1 MQSSLD
7 ELDCFCHCALGRA
20 LCLTHQNDEAL
31 AALDVSLE
39 LNPSFAQAYFAQGF
53 NLLWYGR
60 EIEAETLLDRAT
72 MLSPRDSHISSFHHV
87 RSWAHFSLG
96 EYDIAVRVRPT
107 GRPGS
112 PMSPIRLLRRLRL
125 HWAIL
130 ATGRRR
136 KRRPI
141 ELLQRKPNYSTG
153 RRGRSSSSA
162 TMRALST
169 DLSKACASPASPT
182 RDRTS
187 KPGLPPD
194 RSFALT
200 YRGVHEAARQE
211 IKSIWRFSEYGLQ
224 AGKAGLSHIAP
235 YEPARFHYIYG
246 RCDGL
251 SGRRFRAGCGAGLP
265 HLLALDPGPARP
277 FLEGFR
283 EGLRARG
290 YVEGKNVVL
299 ELHYAI
305 GNPQAL
311 REVAT
316 ELRRGKVDLAV
327 SSGPATRA
335 MTAVAEVPV
344 LFALS
349 GDPVELGL
357 VKSLGQPGGNF
368 TGSTFLSLEL
378 AGKRVELLKEAFP
391 NLRKLAVLSN
401 ANHPGE
407 QSEWRATKEAA
418 EKLGIAPLYVP
429 FAGGNELDGALSLV
443 GDAHADA
450 LLVFP
455 DVLTMVHRKKIT
467 DFAIAHRLP
476 SMFGWSEYCDAG
488 GLLSYGANQR
498 ATYFWLATY
507 ADRILRG
514 EKPAGLPVFQPTK
527 FELIVNLRTAE
538 QLGLDLDK
546 SSILFRANRVIE

>member
-1 MQSSLD
+1 
-7 ELDCFCHCALGRA
+7 
-20 LCLTHQNDEAL
+20 
-31 AALDVSLE
+31 
-39 LNPSFAQAYFAQGF
+39 
-53 NLLWYGR
+53 
-60 EIEAETLLDRAT
+60 
-72 MLSPRDSHISSFHHV
+72 
-87 RSWAHFSLG
+87 
-96 EYDIAVRVRPT
+96 
-107 GRPGS
+107 
-112 PMSPIRLLRRLRL
+112 
-125 HWAIL
+125 
-130 ATGRRR
+130 
-136 KRRPI
+136 
-141 ELLQRKPNYSTG
+141 
-153 RRGRSSSSA
+153 
-162 TMRALST
+162 
-169 DLSKACASPASPT
+169 
-182 RDRTS
+182 
-187 KPGLPPD
+187 
-194 RSFALT
+194 
-200 YRGVHEAARQE
+200 
-211 IKSIWRFSEYGLQ
+211 
-224 AGKAGLSHIAP
+224 
-235 YEPARFHYIYG
+235 
-246 RCDGL
+246 
-251 SGRRFRAGCGAGLP
+251 
-265 HLLALDPGPARP
+265 
-277 FLEGFR
+277 
-283 EGLRARG
+283 
-290 YVEGKNVVL
+290 
-299 ELHYAI
+299 
-305 GNPQAL
+305 
-311 REVAT
+311 VAT

-391 NLRKLAVLSN
+391 DLRKLAVLSN

-429 FAGGNELDGALSLV
+429 FAGANELDGALGLIR
-443 GDAHADA
+443 DARADA

-455 DVLTMVHRKKIT
+455 DVLTMVHRKKIS
-467 DFAIAHRLP
+467 DFATAHRLP

-498 ATYFWLATY
+498 ATYLWLATY

-514 EKPAGLPVFQPTK
+514 EKPADLPVFQPTK